1 MKKLLIFSFVCFLS
15 LTSLASD
22 NSVPAICAQGSVLAD
37 DGNCHSCK
45 SLKKFTPK
53 RLVDCSTSC
62 KTKEGKYIRK
72 IADSDKCE
80 LVNCPEGFQKDTWG
94 DCKLT
99 NDECPENAPLK
110 DIHGNCYPCSELDKI
125 KLKNEADCESKCQV
139 NGTSTRKTTVWGC
152 ELKKCPDNAIKDT
165 FGECIIE
172 PKDCPETHPLREGAS
187 CYNCSYKGVIDMSP
201 NDVHLCE
208 SMCKDEQENP
218 TRKLYKNAGCG
229 LINCPPD
236 KPLKARGSCYSCDE
250 ITSIQGTK
258 NCGICQEKRTTI
270 RFERKGKTLDY
281 CALSSCPSEKP
292 LRDILGNCYSCD
304 EGDEVGVKPGACS
317 NICPNRVEKT
327 PEMYHNVLSF
337 DKGAKLCLLPETE
350 DKSNELFSI
359 KIKEVNKPQKLSEPK
374 FKQSHCPE
382 DKPLMDYQG
391 GCYACDDPSE
401 VTLDLSDLCF
411 KCPNRYF
418 RETMHF
424 IDDDAFRRYVCI
436 ISNENSPK
444 IKRVGNVDYYYNKD
458 NQLEE
463 EIHHLT
469 DHKFA
474 DEMVKSYNKKGYS
487 KTLKKLGKPIE
498 SKYYHN
504 NGKLKSEVIYKEGG
518 LDEKKYY
525 YYDNGALKSIIP
537 YKNKEISNHS
547 RKIVKEGIGLW
558 YYNNGKL
565 KAKAMYKDNKFNGEY
580 TYYDI
585 HGNVTETGMYKDGK
599 KISSNPKT
607 SRRRRINK

>member
-37 DGNCHSCK
+37 DGNCHSCE

-94 DCKLT
+94 DCKPT

-110 DIHGNCYPCSELDKI
+110 DIHGNCYPCTELDAI
-125 KLKNEADCESKCQV
+125 KLNNEADCEAKCQM
-139 NGTSTRKTTVWGC
+139 NGAAIRTTSFWGC
-152 ELKKCPDNAIKDT
+152 ELKKCPENTIRSS
-165 FGECIIE
+165 FG
-172 PKDCPETHPLREGAS
+172 DCKIAPVGCPDTHPLRENAS
-187 CYNCSYKGVIDMSP
+187 CFNCSYEGAIDMAP
-201 NDVHLCE
+201 DDVHLCQ

-229 LINCPPD
+229 LINCPAD
-236 KPLKARGSCYSCDE
+236 KPIKSHGHCLSCDE
-250 ITSIQGTK
+250 VLTISDAK

-281 CALSSCPSEKP
+281 CALSSCPAEKP

-317 NICPNRVEKT
+317 NICKNRIEKN
-327 PEMYHNVLSF
+327 PEFYHPILDMNPE
-337 DKGAKLCLLPETE
+337 AKLCILTSSEKE
-350 DKSNELFSI
+350 SNALFSI

-418 RETMHF
+418 TKTTLFDNEGVS
-424 IDDDAFRRYVCI
+424 IRYNCK
-436 ISNENSPK
+436 ISDEDSPK
-444 IKRVGNVDYYYNKD
+444 IKRVGNIDYYYNKN
-458 NQLEE
+458 NQLEKE
-463 EIHHLT
+463 EHHLT
-469 DHKFA
+469 NHEYA
-474 DEMVKSYNKKGYS
+474 DTMIKIYNKKGYS
-487 KTLKKLGKPIE
+487 EYFEKLGKTIE
-498 SKYYHN
+498 SKNYHN
-504 NGKLKSEVIYKEGG
+504 NGKLKSVKTFKDN
-518 LDEKKYY
+518 LTEKKYY
-525 YYDNGALKSIIP
+525 YYYDSGALKSIIP
-537 YKNKEISNHS
+537 HQEKKISNHS
-547 RKIVKEGIGLW
+547 WKDVKEGIGLW

-607 SRRRRINK
+607 SRRRINK